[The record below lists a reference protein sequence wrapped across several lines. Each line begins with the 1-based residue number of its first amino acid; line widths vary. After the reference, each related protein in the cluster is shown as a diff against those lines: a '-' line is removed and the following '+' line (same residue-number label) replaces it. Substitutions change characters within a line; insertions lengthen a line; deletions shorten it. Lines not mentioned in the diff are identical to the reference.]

1 MSARWLAAALITQ
14 STVPVMMTMNQSER
28 AVVSWWCYVC
38 MWVWAGDWG
47 RLWLW
52 FVSEHPWARA
62 ASISINR
69 QSSPCCRTSDV
80 GAKVAPDEPP
90 PLAQHLERGTL
101 ASVEASPIFLKIL
114 KNQYF
119 LNTCRLP
126 LTRRESPQA
135 CSVRNSRVLYI
146 EKSLEKFTCSCC
158 TSLELCC

>member
-14 STVPVMMTMNQSER
+14 STVPVMMTINQSEW

-38 MWVWAGDWG
+38 MWVWVGDWG

-69 QSSPCCRTSDV
+69 QSSPCWRTPDV
-80 GAKVAPDEPP
+80 GARVAPDEPP

-101 ASVEASPIFLKIL
+101 ASVEASPIFLKIF

-119 LNTCRLP
+119 FNTCRLP
-126 LTRRESPQA
+126 PTRRESPQA
-135 CSVRNSRVLYI
+135 CSVCNSRVLYI
-146 EKSLEKFTCSCC
+146 EKRPEKFTCSCC
-158 TSLELCC
+158 TLPELCC